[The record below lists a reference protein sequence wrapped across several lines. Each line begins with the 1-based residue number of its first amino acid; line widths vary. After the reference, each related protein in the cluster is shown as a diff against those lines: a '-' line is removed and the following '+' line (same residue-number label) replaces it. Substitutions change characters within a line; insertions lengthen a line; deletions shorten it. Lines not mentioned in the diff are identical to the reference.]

1 MRKPYFI
8 SISLFV
14 TLAILILDQVTK
26 AFISK
31 TMSVGDSYSV
41 IPGFLNITSHR
52 NTGAAW
58 GILSGKMSFFFIV
71 TIIVLCLLIFFYI
84 KEAKGNFWMQVAISL
99 LFAGALGNF
108 IDRMRNGEVVDF
120 IDTYIFGYDFPI
132 FNVADASLTVGVIL
146 ILILIIF
153 DSKKSKVK

>member
-1 MRKPYFI
+1 
-8 SISLFV
+8 
-14 TLAILILDQVTK
+14 
-26 AFISK
+26 
-31 TMSVGDSYSV
+31 
-41 IPGFLNITSHR
+41 
-52 NTGAAW
+52 
-58 GILSGKMSFFFIV
+58 MSFFFIV
-71 TIIVLCLLIFFYI
+71 TIIVLGLLIFFYI